1 MACQLARRVSVA
13 SMIRELSLKI
23 ANERDSELDACEFL
37 DEFAKKCDFMTESID
52 EMRLAFIEAIIN
64 AKEHAPKNLPTGV
77 ETDVFTAFSF
87 DGENLTIQVRDFGQ
101 GFNPTQV
108 EKPDIKK
115 KLKSANK
122 RGWGLMLME
131 KLMDGVEISS
141 FPPSGTLI
149 KMVKK
154 RVNIDPPDSGD
165 LVRERKRIERLKY
178 ILGSF
183 IDLSSFLCQNRDLET
198 GLRSMLRI
206 LLGTLGVSRGAIYI
220 ADPAKDVMQCV
231 VDIKL
236 RAKEKFPL
244 IKLSVT
250 ELQNLSGQ
258 ESLEVSSL
266 IARLNPAFFQT
277 FTKEEAELVYLLK
290 SDVEILGMLVLGARF
305 RVEDNEPYDG
315 DLLSTLA
322 RNISSAINTFKLMEQ
337 LKSANGELDTRV
349 QELSAVREA
358 SQTISSELEME
369 NLPFTVERIFQ
380 NIMKIGK
387 FSLSIHDPS
396 ENRYTICQ
404 TGRELPQ
411 VLDLWSSPISR
422 YVVQKM
428 TPIFVPDI
436 EKEKRFQFPRAKNY
450 RTRAFIV
457 IPVVVQ
463 EEALGLVSLTD
474 RTDGQQMTD
483 RDFNLAQLL
492 CTQLGIALK
501 NANLYKL
508 GITDG
513 LTHLYTQHYLKMRLS
528 QEISRLRRV
537 KSPLS
542 LIVMDMDNFKSLNEA
557 HGDFAGD
564 TVLSKVS
571 NTIKRQI
578 RFNDIPCRRGGEKF
592 AIILP
597 DTHLRGAVVVAEKL
611 RAAIETSKILHHAKE
626 LKVTASFGVAP
637 FEINMSL
644 EQLLESGDCQ
654 LREAKAKG
662 GNFVSNPE
670 KASPKVSPEASPKV
684 SPEASQKSK

>member
-1 MACQLARRVSVA
+1 MASL
-13 SMIRELSLKI
+13 IRQIFLKV
-23 ANERDSELDACEFL
+23 ANERDSELEACEML
-37 DEFAKKCDFMTESID
+37 DSFAKKCDFLPESID

-64 AKEHAPKNLPTGV
+64 AKEHAPKNQPEGG
-77 ETDVFTAFSF
+77 ETDVYTTFDY
-87 DGENLTIQVRDFGQ
+87 DGELLTIQIRDFGQ

-131 KLMDGVEISS
+131 KLMDGVEIAS

-154 RVNIDPPDSGD
+154 RLKIDPPDSGD
-165 LVRERKRIERLKY
+165 LIRERKRIERLKY

-220 ADPAKDVMQCV
+220 AEPSKDGMQCI

-236 RAKEKFPL
+236 RAKEKVPHL
-244 IKLSVT
+244 QLSASEVA
-250 ELQNLSGQ
+250 NLVNQ
-258 ESLEVSSL
+258 ENLEVSSV
-266 IARLNPAFFQT
+266 ISRLNPTFFQT
-277 FTKEEAELVYLLK
+277 FTKEEAEQVYLLK
-290 SDVEILGMLVLGARF
+290 ADTEILGLLVLGSRF
-305 RVEDNEPYDG
+305 RVDDNEPYDG
-315 DLLSTLA
+315 DLLSTLS
-322 RNISSAINTFKLMEQ
+322 RNISSAINTFRLMEQ
-337 LKSANGELDTRV
+337 LKSANNELDTRV
-349 QELSAVREA
+349 KELSAVRDA

-380 NIMKIGK
+380 NVMKVGK
-387 FSLSIHDPS
+387 FSLALHDPS
-396 ENRYTICQ
+396 ENRYSLCQ

-411 VLDLWSSPISR
+411 YLDLWSSPISR
-422 YVVQKM
+422 FVAQKM
-428 TPIFVPDI
+428 TPLFVPDLS
-436 EKEKRFQFPRAKNY
+436 KEKRFQFPRAKNY
-450 RTRAFIV
+450 ATGSFIV
-457 IPVVVQ
+457 IPVVIQ
-463 EEALGLVSLTD
+463 EEALGIVNLTD
-474 RTDGQQMTD
+474 RTDGQPLTD

-492 CTQLGIALK
+492 CAQLGIALK

-513 LTHLYTQHYLKMRLS
+513 LTHLYTQHYLKMRLA
-528 QEISRLRRV
+528 QEISRLRRI

-542 LIVMDMDNFKSLNEA
+542 VILMDMDEFKAINDT
-557 HGDFAGD
+557 HGDFVGD
-564 TVLSKVS
+564 QVLSKVA
-571 NTIKRQI
+571 NTIKRQL
-578 RFNDIPCRRGGEKF
+578 RFNDIPCRCGGEKF

-597 DTHLRGAVVVAEKL
+597 DTHLQGAVTVAEKL
-611 RAAIETSKILHHAKE
+611 RSLIEAQKIMHHATE

-644 EQLLESGDCQ
+644 EQLLDAADQQ
-654 LREAKAKG
+654 LRDAKAKG
-662 GNFVSNPE
+662 GNVVLGQPAASEP
-670 KASPKVSPEASPKV
+670 KA
-684 SPEASQKSK
+684 